1 MYNCRNK
8 NDRRIA
14 CFFSRRYLPIVLLLF
29 YFVFMLNPGECIAEN
44 SSQTI
49 HALNYNIIMIWI
61 DALRADHLGCYG
73 YHKNTSPNIDDLAKQ
88 STIFKNNFASN
99 TVTITSFMSIISSL
113 YPDSHGVY
121 YVAKDELSPKITTL
135 AEILH
140 LYGYAT
146 TWFGPEGCPHLDPA
160 IGFGRGF
167 DSVGIFSE
175 NLSEGRK
182 SVFEAL
188 RKNKSRKFFINFHTY
203 KVHDPYMPSEQY
215 RKVFVNQRRP
225 EAIETPELLTKATYE
240 KIKNELPKKN
250 NITRMV
256 LGEALSSELIASGLL
271 DNSYNQQRMNTL
283 REYLARKNQ
292 LYKLDDLRCEAY
304 IDKVD
309 CSDKEM
315 MAHFSALYDAE
326 ILEFDTEVIGPLLK
340 KLKELNLYDN
350 SIIIICADHGDEFG
364 EHGKMGH
371 GQTLY
376 DEVTHV
382 PLIIRIPGIQG
393 GRKVTE
399 LSETVD
405 IMPTLLDLLEI
416 PVPYYAQGK
425 SLLPYIVQQDT
436 KPLHQF
442 VFGQLEGGDDG
453 AFMIR
458 SKEWKLLLHYNNLK
472 ELFNIRKDPA
482 EKRNLYRLRS
492 DVVRRLN
499 RELQAWRSSLPSYK
513 VDSQFLPNIDKA
525 AQERIKKTG
534 YW

>member
-1 MYNCRNK
+1 MNNRRNK
-8 NDRRIA
+8 NAKLIA
-14 CFFSRRYLPIVLLLF
+14 CFLCRRYLPIVSLLF
-29 YFVFMLNPGECIAEN
+29 CFFLILNPRECAAEN
-44 SSQTI
+44 SAQTI
-49 HALNYNIIMIWI
+49 HAANYNIIMIWI
-61 DALRADHLGCYG
+61 DTLRADHLGCYG

-121 YVAKDELSPKITTL
+121 YVAKDKLSPKITPL

-175 NLSEGRK
+175 NLSEGLK

-188 RKNKSRKFFINFHTY
+188 HKNKSRKFFINFHTY

-225 EAIETPELLTKATYE
+225 EAIETPGLLSKAVYE

-250 NITRMV
+250 SFTRMV
-256 LGEALSSELIASGLL
+256 LGEALSSELITSGLL
-271 DNSYNQQRMNTL
+271 DSSYNQQRLDTL
-283 REYLARKNQ
+283 REYLIRKNQ
-292 LYKLDDLRCEAY
+292 VYKLDELSCEAY
-304 IDKVD
+304 IDKID
-309 CSDKEM
+309 YSDKEL

-340 KLKELNLYDN
+340 KLKELDLYDN

-382 PLIIRIPGIQG
+382 PLIIKIPGIQG
-393 GRKVTE
+393 GRKVKE

-416 PVPYYAQGK
+416 PIPYYAQGK

-442 VFGQLEGGDDG
+442 VFGQLEGADDG

-458 SKEWKLLLHYNNLK
+458 SKEWKLLLHYNNRK
-472 ELFNIRKDPA
+472 ELFHIRTDPA
-482 EKRNLYRLRS
+482 EKRNLYLLRS
-492 DVVRRLN
+492 DVARRLE

-513 VDSQFLPNIDKA
+513 VGSQFLPNIDKA

>member
-1 MYNCRNK
+1 MNNHWNK
-8 NDRRIA
+8 NSKLIA
-14 CFFSRRYLPIVLLLF
+14 RFFNSRYLPVVLLLF
-29 YFVFMLNPGECIAEN
+29 YFFLMLNPRECTAEN
-44 SSQTI
+44 SAQTI
-49 HALNYNIIMIWI
+49 HSGNYNIIMIWI

-73 YHKNTSPNIDDLAKQ
+73 YHKNTSPNIDALARQ

-121 YVAKDELSPKITTL
+121 YVGKDKLSSKIKPL

-140 LYGYAT
+140 LYGYST
-146 TWFGPEGCPHLDPA
+146 TWLGPKGCAHLDPA

-175 NLSEGRK
+175 NLSEGLK
-182 SVFEAL
+182 TVFEAL
-188 RKNKSRKFFINFHTY
+188 HKNKNRKFFINFHTY

-225 EAIETPELLTKATYE
+225 EAIETPELLAKATYE

-250 NITRMV
+250 SDTRTV

-271 DNSYNQQRMNTL
+271 DGSYNRQRMNTL
-283 REYLARKNQ
+283 REYMIRNNQ
-292 LYKLDDLRCEAY
+292 IYKMHHLCAETY
-304 IDKVD
+304 IDKID
-309 CSDKEM
+309 YSDKKL
-315 MAHFSALYDAE
+315 MAHFSALNDAD

-340 KLKELNLYDN
+340 KLKELDLYNN

-364 EHGKMGH
+364 EHGYMGH

-382 PLIIRIPGIQG
+382 PLIIRIPDIQG

-416 PVPYYAQGK
+416 PIPYYAQGK

-442 VFGQLEGGDDG
+442 VFGQLGGDDYG
-453 AFMIR
+453 HFMIR
-458 SKEWKLLLHYNNLK
+458 SKEWKLLLYHNNRK

-482 EKRNLYRLRS
+482 EKRNLYWLRRG
-492 DVVRRLN
+492 VARRLD

-513 VDSQFLPNIDKA
+513 VDSQFMPNIDKA

>member
-1 MYNCRNK
+1 
-8 NDRRIA
+8 
-14 CFFSRRYLPIVLLLF
+14 
-29 YFVFMLNPGECIAEN
+29 MLNPRECTAEN
-44 SSQTI
+44 SAQTI
-49 HALNYNIIMIWI
+49 HSGNYNIIMIWI

-73 YHKNTSPNIDDLAKQ
+73 YHKNTSPNIDALAKQ

-121 YVAKDELSPKITTL
+121 YVGKDKLSSKIKPL

-140 LYGYAT
+140 LYGYST
-146 TWFGPEGCPHLDPA
+146 TWLGPKGCAHLDPA

-175 NLSEGRK
+175 NLSEGLK
-182 SVFEAL
+182 TVFEAL
-188 RKNKSRKFFINFHTY
+188 HKNKSRKFFINFHTY

-225 EAIETPELLTKATYE
+225 EAIETPELLAKATYE

-250 NITRMV
+250 SDTRTV

-271 DNSYNQQRMNTL
+271 DGSYNRQRMNTL
-283 REYLARKNQ
+283 REYMIRNNQ
-292 LYKLDDLRCEAY
+292 IYKMHHLCAETY
-304 IDKVD
+304 IDKID
-309 CSDKEM
+309 YSDKKL
-315 MAHFSALYDAE
+315 MAHFSALCDAD

-340 KLKELNLYDN
+340 KLKELDLYNN

-364 EHGKMGH
+364 EHGYMGH

-382 PLIIRIPGIQG
+382 PLIIKIPGIQE

-405 IMPTLLDLLEI
+405 IMPTLLDLLKI
-416 PVPYYAQGK
+416 PIPYYAQGK
-425 SLLPYIVQQDT
+425 SLVPYIVQQDT

-442 VFGQLEGGDDG
+442 VFGQLGGDDYG
-453 AFMIR
+453 HFMIR
-458 SKEWKLLLHYNNLK
+458 SKEWKLLLHHNNRK

-482 EKRNLYRLRS
+482 EKRNLYWLRRG
-492 DVVRRLN
+492 VARRLD

-513 VDSQFLPNIDKA
+513 VDSLFMPNIDKA